1 MDRRVRRTRRI
12 LGEALVQLII
22 EQGYERTTV
31 QDVLDRA
38 DVGRSTFYAHF
49 RDKDA
54 LLMAGF
60 EDLAERLRA
69 DLDAMS
75 PGVPPEPGQPVVGLF
90 SHAYRNRT
98 VYAALFGR
106 RGGTAFRQRL
116 HELLAGLLRA
126 HLAPH
131 LAAARSDLPVDVVVE
146 FATSAAIGLL
156 VWWIDD
162 GFRFPPE
169 RMALMY
175 QRMAV
180 PGIGAAVGGAGPPP
194 AGAVRSPRRFTG
206 SAQRAGN
213 RHPDR

>member
-12 LGEALVQLII
+12 LGEALVELII
-22 EQGYERTTV
+22 EQGYEATTV

-60 EDLAERLRA
+60 EDLVERLRA
-69 DLDAMS
+69 DLDALG
-75 PGVPPEPGQPVVGLF
+75 PGAPPEPGQPVVGLF
-90 SHAYRNRT
+90 AHAYRNRT
-98 VYAALFGR
+98 LYAALFGR
-106 RGGTAFRQRL
+106 RGGPAFRRPFLVEGRL
-116 HELLAGLLRA
+116 HDLLAGLLRP

-131 LAAARSDLPVDVVVE
+131 LAAAGSDLPVDGVVE
-146 FATSAAIGLL
+146 FATSGAIGLL

-162 GFRFPPE
+162 GFRQPPQ

-175 QRMAV
+175 QRLAA
-180 PGIGAAVGGAGPPP
+180 PGISAAVGGPPFP
-194 AGAVRSPRRFTG
+194 SELPG
-206 SAQRAGN
+206 SAQHAGN
-213 RHPDR
+213 RLADR

>member
-12 LGEALVQLII
+12 LGEALVELII

-60 EDLAERLRA
+60 EEMAERLRA
-69 DLDAMS
+69 DLDALS
-75 PGVPPEPGQPVVGLF
+75 PGVPPGPGQPVVGLF
-90 SHAYRNRT
+90 AHAYRNRT

-106 RGGTAFRQRL
+106 GGGGFRRRL
-116 HELLAGLLRA
+116 HELLAGLLRG

-131 LAAARSDLPVDVVVE
+131 LAAARSDVPLDVVVE

-162 GFRFPPE
+162 GFHIPPD
-169 RMALMY
+169 RLALQY
-175 QRMAV
+175 QRLVA
-180 PGIGAAVGGAGPPP
+180 PGISAAL
-194 AGAVRSPRRFTG
+194 SPR
-206 SAQRAGN
+206 
-213 RHPDR
+213 

>member
-12 LGEALVQLII
+12 LGEALVELVI
-22 EQGYERTTV
+22 EQGYEATTV

-60 EDLAERLRA
+60 DDLAERLRA
-69 DLDAMS
+69 DLDALA
-75 PGVPPEPGQPVVGLF
+75 PGVAPEPGQPVVGLF
-90 SHAYRNRT
+90 AHAYRNRT
-98 VYAALFGR
+98 LYAALFGR
-106 RGGTAFRQRL
+106 RGGPAFRRRL
-116 HELLAGLLRA
+116 HELLAGLLRP

-131 LAAARSDLPVDVVVE
+131 LAAAGSDLPVDGVVE

-162 GFRFPPE
+162 GFRHPPR

-175 QRMAV
+175 QRLAAPGISAALGGPAV
-180 PGIGAAVGGAGPPP
+180 PSEISGTAQHAGI
-194 AGAVRSPRRFTG
+194 
-206 SAQRAGN
+206 RA
-213 RHPDR
+213 PDR